1 MWMFFSSWAIIIISS
16 IPLKNGASHTRSIE
30 AGKYYPLHVPMFHA
44 ILSKSKV
51 THVRVVK
58 ICKSY
63 ELRGS
68 LPVMEIT
75 ITLSLRFPDSRR
87 PAESICLPRGPPLPV
102 PPHSGAGVL

>member
-1 MWMFFSSWAIIIISS
+1 MIISS

-30 AGKYYPLHVPMFHA
+30 AGKYYTPSIPVFHA
-44 ILSKSKV
+44 RLSKSKV

-58 ICKSY
+58 ICESY

-87 PAESICLPRGPPLPV
+87 PTESICLPRGPPLPV
-102 PPHSGAGVL
+102 PPHSGAGVS